1 MKNQLSNGPIQEEAS
16 EEKLL
21 SSGGP
26 TQFGSIF
33 VLFLGERS
41 HYDHVDHVGLRQER
55 AFCSLKMSSIHN
67 CAFSEF
73 GCPRFLGRC

>member
-1 MKNQLSNGPIQEEAS
+1 MASPLPFAMKNQLSNGPIQEEAS

-33 VLFLGERS
+33 CPLLG
-41 HYDHVDHVGLRQER
+41 GTI
-55 AFCSLKMSSIHN
+55 SL
-67 CAFSEF
+67 
-73 GCPRFLGRC
+73 

>member
-1 MKNQLSNGPIQEEAS
+1 MEKKLSKCPIQEEAS

-26 TQFGSIF
+26 TQLTVSF
-33 VLFLGERS
+33 VLFLGGQF
-41 HYDHVDHVGLRQER
+41 HYDHVSPGQER
-55 AFCSLKMSSIHN
+55 AFCLLKMSSIHN

-73 GCPRFLGRC
+73 GCPHFLGRC